1 MTGLSVDHLSLTF
14 GSRLILDDV
23 SLSATPGEL
32 VALVGPNGAGKTSLL
47 RSIVGLVEASGVITL
62 GDQQASRLS
71 ANQRARR
78 LGYLPQGHA
87 LHWPIPVR
95 DVVALGRYP
104 LGVRDPARL
113 SAVDQAAVD
122 AALQATD
129 TTQFRERSAMAL
141 SGGERARVAL
151 ARVLALEAPI
161 LLADEPTAS
170 LDPRH
175 QIEVMEC
182 LANIARGGAVVIV
195 ITHDLLLASRYCD
208 RVIVMAQGRIH
219 ADGAPQTALAATVLS
234 DVFRVSPAI
243 FVHEGRTLAVPWRT
257 V

>member
-1 MTGLSVDHLSLTF
+1 MTGLGVDHLSLTF
-14 GSRLILDDV
+14 GRRLILDDV
-23 SLSATPGEL
+23 SLSATSGEL

-47 RSIVGLVEASGVITL
+47 RAIVGLVEASGVITL

-104 LGVRDPARL
+104 LGVRDPARV

-122 AALQATD
+122 AALRATD
-129 TTQFRERSAMAL
+129 TMQFRERSAMTL

-195 ITHDLLLASRYCD
+195 VTHDLLLAARYCD
-208 RVIVMAQGRIH
+208 RVIVMAAGRIR
-219 ADGAPQTALAATVLS
+219 ADDVPEAAFSAAVLAN
-234 DVFRVSPAI
+234 VFQVSPAML
-243 FVHEGRTLAVPWRT
+243 VHEGRRLAVPWRT

>member
-1 MTGLSVDHLSLTF
+1 MTALGVEHLSLRF
-14 GSRLILDDV
+14 GNQLILDDV
-23 SLSATPGEL
+23 SLCAAPGEMI
-32 VALVGPNGAGKTSLL
+32 ALVGPNGAGKTSLL
-47 RSIVGLVEASGVITL
+47 RSIAGLVEAKGAITL
-62 GDQQASRLS
+62 GGQQASRLS

-87 LHWPIPVR
+87 LHWPVPVR

-113 SAVDQAAVD
+113 SAPDMAAID
-122 AALQATD
+122 AALRATD
-129 TTQFRERSAMAL
+129 TAQFAGRSAMAL

-161 LLADEPTAS
+161 LLTDEPTAS

-182 LANIARGGAVVIV
+182 LAGVARNGALVIV
-195 ITHDLLLASRYCD
+195 VTHDLLLASRYCD
-208 RVIVMAQGRIH
+208 RVIVMAEGRIR
-219 ADGAPQTALAATVLS
+219 ADDVPEAAFSAAVLAN
-234 DVFRVSPAI
+234 VFQVSPAML
-243 FVHEGRTLAVPWRT
+243 VHEGRRLAVPWRT

>member
-1 MTGLSVDHLSLTF
+1 MTGLGVDHLSLTF
-14 GSRLILDDV
+14 GRRLILDDV
-23 SLSATPGEL
+23 SLSATSGEL

-47 RSIVGLVEASGVITL
+47 RAIVGLVEASGVITL

-104 LGVRDPARL
+104 LGVRDPARV

-122 AALQATD
+122 AALRATD
-129 TTQFRERSAMAL
+129 TMQFRERSAMTL

-161 LLADEPTAS
+161 LLAYEPTAS

-175 QIEVMEC
+175 QIEVMGC

-195 ITHDLLLASRYCD
+195 VTHDLLLASRYCD

-243 FVHEGRTLAVPWRT
+243 FVHEGRTLAVSWRA